1 MTIAIAWL
9 RRIGGTVELLLASDS
24 RLRSFG
30 AMDQAQKLF
39 RLHRGDCAL
48 AFCGDAQVA
57 YPFFI
62 QVATT
67 LDNHIKTRTRAADLT
82 QLISIAGQ
90 LLNQL
95 IGAWD
100 ILLQDKTR
108 ELSGTRILFGGWS
121 PELQRF
127 EVGFFKFDQGTF
139 RFHHKRARTIHP
151 WHESK
156 RSLVFLGDYEADYM
170 DTLRDVLELRH
181 GRPEQRNNDKIVVD
195 FDYEPVEALYKLLDQ
210 RKPEHT
216 AIGGSQQVVKIY
228 RFGNTLPFVV
238 RKAGGHY
245 LLGRR
250 LFDWEKTE
258 YPVFDMA
265 QDPPVILYPLEQI
278 PLPDQL

>member
-48 AFCGDAQVA
+48 AFCDDAQVA

-139 RFHHKRARTIHP
+139 RFHHKKARTIHP

-156 RSLVFLGDYEADYM
+156 RSLVFLGDHEADYM
-170 DTLRDVLELRH
+170 DTLRDVLEHRH
-181 GRPEQRNNDKIVVD
+181 GRPAQRNNDKIVVD
-195 FDYEPVEALYKLLDQ
+195 FD
-210 RKPEHT
+210 
-216 AIGGSQQVVKIY
+216 

-258 YPVFDMA
+258 YPVFDMV
-265 QDPPVILYPLEQI
+265 QDPPVILYPLEHI